1 MADFTADLKTNSAA
15 IPPVRNKVNKLHG
28 RIRYFESTYT
38 APATGTPQIAD
49 TITWGSLPVG
59 ARVIGHLSELN
70 WSTGTASCTLNLG
83 DAVTAA
89 RHLAATSVSTAGV
102 AACKAQSVS
111 GAVFETSDGSA
122 AATNNCTLISTVA
135 GAIIAAS
142 QVLTLRV
149 AYVCD

>member
-1 MADFTADLKTNSAA
+1 MANFTADNATSSATV
-15 IPPVRNKVNKLHG
+15 PPTRIKVNKQHG

-38 APATGTPQIAD
+38 APASATPQIAD
-49 TITWGSLPVG
+49 TITWGALPLG
-59 ARVIGHLSELN
+59 ARVVGHLSQIR

-83 DAVTAA
+83 DAASAA
-89 RHLAATSVSTAGV
+89 RHLAATAVTTAGSAV
-102 AACKAQSVS
+102 PEAAAAS
-111 GAVFETSDGSA
+111 GATFETSDAST

-149 AYVCD
+149 AYVLD